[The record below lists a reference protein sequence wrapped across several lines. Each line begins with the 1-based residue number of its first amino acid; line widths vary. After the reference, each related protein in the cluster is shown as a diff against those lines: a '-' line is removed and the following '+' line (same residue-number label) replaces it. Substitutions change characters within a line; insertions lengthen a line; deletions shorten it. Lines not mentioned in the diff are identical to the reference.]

1 MSIKYGEITIIRD
14 LENESYKTY
23 FARLLGY
30 EPYICKY
37 DNNKIILLLEDGT
50 ISEIDY
56 NIKSENIKFGPSLF
70 TLYPSHIDI
79 LNPLK
84 MLFYKNSDKVDGIQ
98 KLSFYNIFCSYN
110 KGYKNINKDASI
122 YNCIYYMHS
131 YSGKQD
137 VLSIL
142 KIKSNETKPRYLVAY
157 DDSILSDNDIS
168 YIINCT
174 FRDKFEVSI

>member
-56 NIKSENIKFGPSLF
+56 NIKSENIKFGMPKALIVAMSSL
-70 TLYPSHIDI
+70 
-79 LNPLK
+79 
-84 MLFYKNSDKVDGIQ
+84 
-98 KLSFYNIFCSYN
+98 
-110 KGYKNINKDASI
+110 
-122 YNCIYYMHS
+122 
-131 YSGKQD
+131 
-137 VLSIL
+137 
-142 KIKSNETKPRYLVAY
+142 
-157 DDSILSDNDIS
+157 
-168 YIINCT
+168 
-174 FRDKFEVSI
+174 